1 MSDYSAIWDTIQSYG
16 FKRFTQFWYL
26 YVLALVHELYEAYEM
41 ALLKK
46 TKGTIWNSLEEVE
59 VDGVIVPCSARKIN
73 TSRYQIWYLQD
84 PI

>member
-1 MSDYSAIWDTIQSYG
+1 
-16 FKRFTQFWYL
+16 
-26 YVLALVHELYEAYEM
+26 M

-73 TSRYQIWYLQD
+73 TSRYQI
-84 PI
+84 